1 MALTPDSKSK
11 LSTTIRTLRT
21 DLLRD
26 IEDHVTGV
34 YRLAVPVGQAGL
46 SESDAVRRGRL
57 EAWLDEQ
64 TRGAGGKAAR
74 DRFLKQAVKEAAA
87 TLLNRLVFLRLLEQ
101 TRGPDGRPLRRTQ
114 IISGGWSSKGYL
126 EFRDYAGALLDDGS
140 EGYVSL
146 LELVYDDLAVDLPGL
161 YGSVGITDL
170 IPIPTTSLRTVVEA
184 LNQRELDEAWDDDTT
199 LGWTYQYWNDPERYK
214 LDAKVKA
221 GGKIEPHEIAA
232 KTQMFTE
239 RYMVEWLLHNSL
251 GPTWFAICRRHGWR
265 AEAEDVLPVLESRR
279 ADWLVKREAEAVAVD
294 ALMPMESP
302 LEDRWKYYVLQD
314 IPEEAVAAA
323 PESLRDLKML
333 DPACGSGHFLVIAC
347 GLLFELYREEAR
359 HRGED
364 GEDAWSDKAIVSSIL
379 ENNLHGID
387 IDPRAVQIAA
397 AALWLKART
406 LAVGVRPRRLNLVA
420 PAFNLANLPDD
431 DPALKTL
438 LREVWRETGL
448 PEELTKGIVKSL
460 AGADH
465 LGTLLKVDKAV
476 AEAVLSHKEA
486 TGAFEAEPT
495 FDHWVAG
502 GAKTSPALVP
512 TPDALILEKLEAFL
526 ERHTGGR
533 DLGLRLDGEQLTA
546 GVRFIRMV
554 QEGTYHIVVGNP
566 PYLGTKS
573 LGPRSYID
581 RNYPS
586 SKGDLYAC
594 FWVRIMGMVSYGG
607 IGAMVTR
614 SNWMFLSQMEA
625 LRTHIISNYSLSVIG
640 DLGSGAFEEITG
652 EIVIVAM
659 ATIRN
664 ICLQHNYEIK
674 AVSTLDFSNK
684 AVSCLSKAPALI
696 SQEFSYTINI
706 SAVREVPTN
715 PFIYWWDSDVRQQ
728 YITTPLLGSIAP
740 AKQGLATGD
749 DARFLR
755 RPWEILLHPHDLIKN
770 QIYRWAPFVKG
781 AEDKMWMEPLDEAIL
796 WHHNGYELKVKHE
809 ARYGSYTKR
818 VAGER
823 HYFKTGVA
831 FSRIGQTF
839 RARLH
844 RARSVIGDKGS
855 SVFTNNIATI
865 LCMLNSS
872 KARYILESL
881 NPGLGFEVGDVN
893 RLPVFSINNA
903 DDIYAKL
910 DADFTMHESVRENS
924 VEFRCPGPSSWRYAQ
939 DWAQR
944 AVDRPAGK
952 PLPEWEPEYDAPSAA
967 SYVSFALGIALGR
980 FSADGNGILD
990 VAPTTALSHGL
1001 LLLSSN
1007 KCSRSQ
1013 PRPNGLDHSA
1023 CTALR
1028 SAWIQYGGVVKRGCE
1043 LEEWMRL
1050 DFFKHHK
1057 ALYENRPIWLPL
1069 SSAKRNFVIYAAIH
1083 RWNEGTLDEVRVLL
1097 KDERKV
1103 LDGELEDVKLA
1114 RAAGD
1119 AKARGNGEKRQ
1130 EELRVLLAE
1139 LDGFSAKVEAIA
1151 EQGAP
1156 PAPGGKPR
1164 HADARFVMDLDD
1176 GVMVNSAA
1184 LWPLL
1189 DPQWK
1194 DPVKWWKE
1202 LCDPKGRKD
1211 YDWSHLAARYFPSR
1225 VDGKCKD
1232 DPSIAVAHGCFW
1244 RYHPARA
1251 YAWELRLQDEIG
1263 PDFLI
1268 KESDSDAARTRFL
1281 VEQPEIALE
1290 IEQKEQRRRE
1300 RKALKAEADEE
1311 GDDAESGD
1319 AEETEEACP

>member
-26 IEDHVTGV
+26 LEDHVMGV

-126 EFRDYAGALLDDGS
+126 EFREYAGALLDDGS

-170 IPIPTTSLRTVVEA
+170 IPIPTAALRTVVEA

-199 LGWTYQYWNDPERYK
+199 LGWIYQYWNDPEREA
-214 LDAKVKA
+214 LDAKISG

-265 AEAEDVLPVLESRR
+265 ADAEDVLPVLESRR
-279 ADWLVKREAEAVAVD
+279 ADWRAKREAGEVALD

-314 IPEEAVAAA
+314 IPEEAVTAA
-323 PESLRDLKML
+323 PDSLRDLKML

-347 GLLFELYREEAR
+347 GLLFELYREESS

-364 GEDAWSDKAIVSSIL
+364 GSDAWSDKAIVSSIL

-438 LREVWRETGL
+438 LHEVWRETGL
-448 PEELTKGIVKSL
+448 PEQLTKGIVKSL

-476 AEAVLSHKEA
+476 AEAVLSHREA
-486 TGAFEAEPT
+486 TGAFETEPT
-495 FDHWVAG
+495 FDHWLAG
-502 GAKTSPALVP
+502 GAKTTPAIGP
-512 TPDALILEKLEAFL
+512 TPDSLILEKLEAFL

-554 QEGTYHIVVGNP
+554 QDRYYHIVVGNP
-566 PYLGTKS
+566 PYQSSRKMNKI
-573 LGPRSYID
+573 PYIEK
-581 RNYPS
+581 NY
-586 SKGDLYAC
+586 KIGKADLYAAFIIRSLQLTC
-594 FWVRIMGMVSYGG
+594 KSGISALITMRGWMFVDQYEELRQDLLTNNSVLTICDVDRGAFSEVPNEILAAAMTVFLTDCTAVSMSVATQPTPLADRSYDRARTSRKESAVLLQVGLRQFSVNELNTIPKWPIIYWWGCDEIISYKKYPLIGQVCPALEGMSTGNNARFIRIWWEVQKYSIFINRVDSGNAASILREKWSPLVSGANRRVWFEDLYDIISWENCGLEAHTSRAAAIRNNRSMFGRGISFTTAGEEFGARAHRYLSIFEAKGRALFPLNRSEVLMGMN
-607 IGAMVTR
+607 AT
-614 SNWMFLSQMEA
+614 
-625 LRTHIISNYSLSVIG
+625 ISKCVMKSLS
-640 DLGSGAFEEITG
+640 
-652 EIVIVAM
+652 
-659 ATIRN
+659 
-664 ICLQHNYEIK
+664 
-674 AVSTLDFSNK
+674 STLDFS
-684 AVSCLSKAPALI
+684 
-696 SQEFSYTINI
+696 T
-706 SAVREVPTN
+706 
-715 PFIYWWDSDVRQQ
+715 
-728 YITTPLLGSIAP
+728 
-740 AKQGLATGD
+740 
-749 DARFLR
+749 
-755 RPWEILLHPHDLIKN
+755 
-770 QIYRWAPFVKG
+770 
-781 AEDKMWMEPLDEAIL
+781 
-796 WHHNGYELKVKHE
+796 
-809 ARYGSYTKR
+809 
-818 VAGER
+818 
-823 HYFKTGVA
+823 
-831 FSRIGQTF
+831 
-839 RARLH
+839 
-844 RARSVIGDKGS
+844 
-855 SVFTNNIATI
+855 
-865 LCMLNSS
+865 
-872 KARYILESL
+872 
-881 NPGLGFEVGDVN
+881 GDVN
-893 RLPVFSINNA
+893 RLPIYSVQNSEEIFMQLDIAFSA
-903 DDIYAKL
+903 
-910 DADFTMHESVRENS
+910 HEAARENS
-924 VEFRCPGPSSWRYAQ
+924 VEFKRPGPSSWRYAQ

-944 AVDRPAGK
+944 AVDRPAGES
-952 PLPEWEPEYDAPSAA
+952 LPKWEPEYDAPSAA
-967 SYVSFALGIALGR
+967 SHVSFALGVALGR
-980 FSADGNGILD
+980 FGADGSGIQNE
-990 VAPTTALSHGL
+990 APATALPHGL
-1001 LLLSSN
+1001 LFLSSA
-1007 KCSRSQ
+1007 SRRDS
-1013 PRPNGLDHSA
+1013 LDHPA
-1023 CTALR
+1023 CSALR
-1028 SAWIQYGGVVKRGCE
+1028 TAWEQYGGSVKRGAE
-1043 LEEWMRL
+1043 LRDWLRL

-1057 ALYENRPIWLPL
+1057 TLYENRPIWLPL

-1103 LDGELEDVKLA
+1103 LDGELEDVKRA

-1119 AKARGNGEKRQ
+1119 AKARGAGQSRQ
-1130 EELRVLLAE
+1130 EELRFLLAE
-1139 LDGFSAKVEAIA
+1139 LDEFSAKVDIIA
-1151 EQGAP
+1151 DQGAP
-1156 PAPGGKPR
+1156 PASGGKPR

-1211 YDWSHLAARYFPSR
+1211 YDWSHLAARYFPAR
-1225 VDGKCKD
+1225 VDGKCKE
-1232 DPSIAVAHGCFW
+1232 DPSLAVAHGSFW

-1268 KESDSDAARTRFL
+1268 MESGSDEARARFL
-1281 VEQPEIALE
+1281 LEQPDLALE

-1319 AEETEEACP
+1319 AEETEEA